1 MKISATT
8 WKAVGSVVLLLL
20 MPLGYYWGVYDAF
33 GYNSEKSLYGILLLV
48 FAPVGIHLLWWK
60 WKKYLSTLLM
70 GIIGLGLMVFTIEQ
84 KNNYRVQELASYGT
98 EAMAKVIGFDE
109 VRYRRSSTPVAI
121 LAYEYEGKTYFQN
134 VNNEQHTYQLG
145 QKARLKISVRRP
157 EIFEIIVAKDE
168 K

>member
-1 MKISATT
+1 
-8 WKAVGSVVLLLL
+8 
-20 MPLGYYWGVYDAF
+20 
-33 GYNSEKSLYGILLLV
+33 
-48 FAPVGIHLLWWK
+48 
-60 WKKYLSTLLM
+60 M

-84 KNNYRVQELASYGT
+84 KNNYRGQELASYGT

-121 LAYEYEGKTYFQN
+121 LVYEYEGKTYFQN

-157 EIFEIIVAKDE
+157 EIFEIIVEKDE